1 MLIDLT
7 LSVDTALLD
16 NISST
21 ERMVRWGHLGTHFD
35 GMDTEFSLEYWRLKG
50 KLFDVRGYEDGI
62 IGIGDIDPS
71 VIEKGDFVIFYTG
84 FLENQEYGSSIYFND
99 HPQLS
104 YELID
109 LLLEKEVK
117 IIGIDAAGLRRG
129 EEHTPV
135 DQRCAD
141 RGVFVVENIA
151 NLKSL
156 NNAAG
161 KKQFTV
167 YTSPVNF
174 KGMTGLPCRV
184 IAEVA

>member
-16 NISST
+16 NFSSK
-21 ERMVRWGHLGTHFD
+21 ERLVRWGHLGTHFD
-35 GMDTEFSLEYWRLKG
+35 GMDTGFSLEYWRLKG
-50 KLFDVRGYEDGI
+50 KLFDVRGHMNRVLEVD
-62 IGIGDIDPS
+62 DINPLL
-71 VIEKGDFVIFYTG
+71 IEKGDFVIFYTG
-84 FLENQEYGSSIYFND
+84 FLENQEYGSSIYFNE
-99 HPQLS
+99 HPQFS

-109 LLLEKEVK
+109 LLLEKEAK

-151 NLKSL
+151 NLKL
-156 NNAAG
+156 LHDAAG
-161 KKQFTV
+161 TKQFTV
-167 YTSPVNF
+167 YTAPVNF

-184 IAEVA
+184 VAEVS